1 MKKKIIALALVLCL
15 AAVAVVGGTLA
26 YFTDVADAT
35 NTFTVGNVDIELT
48 EPNWEETG
56 KEEAK
61 DAYPG
66 EPLAKDPKVINEVA
80 VAVKKATSKPVMIK
94 LSPNVTDIVEMALAA
109 EQGGADCVSLINT
122 LTGMAIDI
130 NTRRPVLANLTG
142 GMSGPAVRP
151 IALRMCYQVA
161 QAVNIPVVGMGGI
174 MTGEDAVMFLLA
186 GCTAVQ
192 VGTANLSDPMACPKI
207 IEGLEQY
214 MVKNGVAKVS
224 ELIGAII
231 TD

>member
-66 EPLAKDPKVINEVA
+66 EPLAKDPKVINEGANPCFVRISVSNLDQYVEKYGEGAMIDYRTNYA
-80 VAVKKATSKPVMIK
+80 VGQTSEDWTYHTDGYFYYEKVLGVGETTSVVFDSIVIPVEVENSEAAQPIV
-94 LSPNVTDIVEMALAA
+94 VT
-109 EQGGADCVSLINT
+109 
-122 LTGMAIDI
+122 
-130 NTRRPVLANLTG
+130 
-142 GMSGPAVRP
+142 
-151 IALRMCYQVA
+151 A
-161 QAVNIPVVGMGGI
+161 QAVQAQGARPSFSAVEA
-174 MTGEDAVMFLLA
+174 MTVADIAAWFTT
-186 GCTAVQ
+186 C
-192 VGTANLSDPMACPKI
+192 
-207 IEGLEQY
+207 
-214 MVKNGVAKVS
+214 GVA
-224 ELIGAII
+224 
-231 TD
+231 

>member
-66 EPLAKDPKVINEVA
+66 EPLAKDPKVINEGANPCFVRISVSNLDQYVEKYGEGAMIDYRTNYA
-80 VAVKKATSKPVMIK
+80 VGQTSEDWTYHTDGYFYYEKVLGVGETTSVVFDSIVIPVEVENSEAAQPIV
-94 LSPNVTDIVEMALAA
+94 VT
-109 EQGGADCVSLINT
+109 
-122 LTGMAIDI
+122 
-130 NTRRPVLANLTG
+130 
-142 GMSGPAVRP
+142 
-151 IALRMCYQVA
+151 A
-161 QAVNIPVVGMGGI
+161 QAVQAQGARPSFSAVEA
-174 MTGEDAVMFLLA
+174 MTVAEIAAWFTT
-186 GCTAVQ
+186 C
-192 VGTANLSDPMACPKI
+192 
-207 IEGLEQY
+207 
-214 MVKNGVAKVS
+214 GVS
-224 ELIGAII
+224 
-231 TD
+231 